1 VVSVLKRILILIF
14 LVPGFVSCSDRNHAK
29 LEFRI
34 AEDEPVPGSME
45 VAFPPTG
52 ELFYLHDEVLLDEGG
67 VDSAFV
73 ISQEGRPAVELVL
86 TSEGTRK
93 FGELT
98 EHNVGKR
105 CGMVLN
111 GKLVSAPRIMAPI
124 HAGRAIIVG
133 DFTDEEARRIAR
145 SLSNP

>member
-1 VVSVLKRILILIF
+1 VVLLVKQVFIFIF
-14 LVPGFVSCSDRNHAK
+14 LLLVFFSCSDHKQVK

-34 AEDEPVPGSME
+34 AEDEPASGLTGIP
-45 VAFPPTG
+45 FPPTG
-52 ELFYLHDEVLLDEGG
+52 EYFYPHDEVLVDETD

-73 ISQEGRPAVELVL
+73 IRQEGHPAVELIL
-86 TSEGTRK
+86 TSEGTQK

-98 EHNVGKR
+98 ERNVGKR

-111 GKLVSAPRIMAPI
+111 GQLVSAPRIMAPI
-124 HAGRAIIVG
+124 HVGRAKIVG
-133 DFTDEEARRIAR
+133 VFTEKEAQRIAQ